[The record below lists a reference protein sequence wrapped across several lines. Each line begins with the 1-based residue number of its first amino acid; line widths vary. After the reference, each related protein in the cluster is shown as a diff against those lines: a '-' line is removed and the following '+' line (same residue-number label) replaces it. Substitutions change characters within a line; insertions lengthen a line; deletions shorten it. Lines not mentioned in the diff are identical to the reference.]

1 MKEITLD
8 NFYYFFII
16 EKNKIMNAFIAA
28 VIDKKTI
35 LIANDGRLLKKSFLG
50 FIILMTAFQTNA
62 LGEIVRQVLVDAY
75 LQVSVFVGFTL
86 FIFIGMDA
94 LTKFNI
100 TYILEKTKKVHVIM
114 ASLSGAIPGCGGA
127 IVVVTQYIQGR
138 ISFGSL
144 VAVLTATMGD
154 AAFLLLATEPKTGF
168 LIFTLGALVGA
179 LSGYLVDLLH
189 GESYLQGDSKIKVE
203 FQKLKKTFVSRFNIF
218 WSLIFLP
225 GFVIGLFV
233 ASQVDV
239 DKILNIPKDYSLVS
253 FLGLSGAILSIFM
266 WSLNPL
272 SDFQCSTDR
281 TRNLL
286 PRVVD
291 TTNFVTTWVIC
302 GFLVFELFMYF
313 TSIDLE
319 IFFNI
324 WLPFVPLVAILFG
337 FLPGC
342 GPQII
347 VTTFYLN
354 GYIPLSA
361 EIGNAISNDGD
372 ALFPAIALAP
382 KAAIIATLY
391 SAVPA
396 IIFAYGFMLF
406 FE

>member
-1 MKEITLD
+1 
-8 NFYYFFII
+8 
-16 EKNKIMNAFIAA
+16 MNAFIAA
-28 VIDKKTI
+28 VLEKKTI
-35 LIANDGRLLKKSFLG
+35 LVANEARLLKKSFLG
-50 FIILMTAFQTNA
+50 LAILVMAFQTNSF
-62 LGEIVRQVLVDAY
+62 GEMVRSTLVDAY

-94 LTKFNI
+94 LTRFNI
-100 TYILEKTKKVHVIM
+100 SFILDKTKKYHVVM
-114 ASLSGAIPGCGGA
+114 ASLLGALPGCGGA
-127 IVVVTQYIQGR
+127 IVVVTHYIQGR

-154 AAFLLLATEPKTGF
+154 AAFLLLTAEPLTGLF
-168 LIFTLGALVGA
+168 IFGLGAFVGII
-179 LSGYLVDLLH
+179 SGYIVDQIH
-189 GESYLQGDSKIKVE
+189 GVNYLQGDSKIKVE
-203 FQKLKKTFVSRFNIF
+203 FEKISKNFVSKFNIF
-218 WSLIFLP
+218 WALIFIP

-233 ASQVDV
+233 AFQQDV
-239 DKILNIPKDYSLVS
+239 DQLLAIPD
-253 FLGLSGAILSIFM
+253 GLSIVYSIGAAGAILCIFM

-281 TRNLL
+281 SRNLL
-286 PRVVD
+286 TRVVD

-302 GFLVFELFMYF
+302 GFLTFEIFIYF
-313 TSIDLE
+313 TEYNLKT
-319 IFFNI
+319 FFEI
-324 WLPFVPLVAILFG
+324 WLPFVPLMAVFFG

-342 GPQII
+342 GPQIV

-354 GYIPLSA
+354 GSIPLSA

-396 IIFAYGFMLF
+396 IIFAYGYMFI

>member
-1 MKEITLD
+1 
-8 NFYYFFII
+8 
-16 EKNKIMNAFIAA
+16 MNAFIAA
-28 VIDKKTI
+28 IIQKKTI
-35 LIANDGRLLKKSFLG
+35 LVANEARLLKKSFLS
-50 FIILMTAFQTNA
+50 ISILAMAFQTNA
-62 LGEIVRQVLVDAY
+62 FGNMVRETLVDAY

-100 TYILEKTKKVHVIM
+100 SNLLEKTKKFHVMM
-114 ASLSGAIPGCGGA
+114 ASLLGGIPGCGGA
-127 IVVVTQYIQGR
+127 IIVVTQYIQGR

-154 AAFLLLATEPKTGF
+154 AAFLILATKPMTGLFIFF
-168 LIFTLGALVGA
+168 LTTFAGLI
-179 LSGYLVDLLH
+179 SGYVVDKIH
-189 GESYLQGDSKIKVE
+189 GINYLQRNSKIKIE
-203 FQKLKKTFVSRFNIF
+203 FEKIKKTFISKFNIF
-218 WSLIFLP
+218 WTLIFLP
-225 GFVIGLFV
+225 GFLIGLFL
-233 ASQVDV
+233 AFQINV
-239 DKILNIPKDYSLVS
+239 DKLFRVS
-253 FLGLSGAILSIFM
+253 DSFSITSAIGGMGAMLSIFM

-281 TRNLL
+281 TRNVLS
-286 PRVVD
+286 RVVD

-302 GFLVFELFMYF
+302 AFLTF
-313 TSIDLE
+313 E
-319 IFFNI
+319 IFMFFTDYNLKSLFDI
-324 WLPFVPLVAILFG
+324 WLELIPLMAILLG

-354 GYIPLSA
+354 GFIPLSA

-391 SAVPA
+391 SAIPA
-396 IIFAYGFMLF
+396 ILFAYGFMFLF
-406 FE
+406 E

>member
-1 MKEITLD
+1 
-8 NFYYFFII
+8 
-16 EKNKIMNAFIAA
+16 MNAFIAA
-28 VIDKKTI
+28 VLEKKTI
-35 LIANDGRLLKKSFLG
+35 LVANEARLLKKSFLG
-50 FIILMTAFQTNA
+50 LVILVMAFQTNSF
-62 LGEIVRQVLVDAY
+62 GEMVRSTLVDAY

-94 LTKFNI
+94 LTRFNI
-100 TYILEKTKKVHVIM
+100 SYILDITKKYHVVM
-114 ASLSGAIPGCGGA
+114 ASLLGALPGCGGA

-154 AAFLLLATEPKTGF
+154 AAFLLLAAEPLTGLF
-168 LIFTLGALVGA
+168 IFGLGAFVGII
-179 LSGYLVDLLH
+179 SGYIVDQIH
-189 GESYLQGDSKIKVE
+189 GVNYLQGDSKIKVE
-203 FQKLKKTFVSRFNIF
+203 FEKVLKNFVSKFNIF
-218 WSLIFLP
+218 WLLIFIP

-233 ASQVDV
+233 AFQQDV
-239 DKILNIPKDYSLVS
+239 DQLLAIPD
-253 FLGLSGAILSIFM
+253 GLSIVYSIGAAGAILCIFM

-281 TRNLL
+281 SRNLL
-286 PRVVD
+286 SRVVD

-302 GFLVFELFMYF
+302 GFLTFEIFMYF
-313 TSIDLE
+313 TEYNLKT
-319 IFFNI
+319 FFEI
-324 WLPFVPLVAILFG
+324 WLPFVPLMAVLFG

-342 GPQII
+342 GPQIV

-354 GYIPLSA
+354 GFIPLSA

-372 ALFPAIALAP
+372 ALFPAIALTP

-396 IIFAYGFMLF
+396 IVFAYGYMFI